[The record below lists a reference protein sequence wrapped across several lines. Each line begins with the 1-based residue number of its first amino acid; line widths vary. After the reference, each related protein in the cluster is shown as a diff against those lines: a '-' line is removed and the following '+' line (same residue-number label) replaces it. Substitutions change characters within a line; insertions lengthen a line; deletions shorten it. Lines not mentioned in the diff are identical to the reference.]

1 LKYKSRLLSHLKDER
16 YEPKGI
22 DAVAEELRIDDVDRF
37 RGEVQSMRADKVVEV
52 TPKGHLVLPSVAILE
67 GEMTGVFKGTSR
79 GFGFVRP
86 EGTFREGDIFIP
98 PDAVE
103 DALSGD
109 VVRIGFERNRRREQR
124 VNDGKPSYSGWVIE
138 VLERKR
144 SVFSGEIFKQ
154 GSRWLVEPDGSEL
167 SGAVII
173 RDAEAKNVKPG
184 DKVVIEIVEYP
195 KDNQLAMGVITRVL
209 GEAGRPDVETE
220 AVIAG
225 YNLPGEFPDE
235 CVQQAREASREFDEQ
250 VERWE
255 KDGASTLVNREDKT
269 GELIL
274 TIDPPDAKDFD
285 DAIGIKALDN
295 GGWELGVYIAD
306 VAHFIEPGSAL
317 DIEAA
322 KRGNSVYLPRLVIPM
337 LPEVLSN
344 GICSLQEGV
353 PRFVK
358 AAYMRYDRNGNRVAE
373 GVGQALIKSR
383 KRMTYLEAQAL
394 IEGDTE
400 EAKKHARTD
409 TEYSDDVIEALQ
421 QMEALS
427 KVIHGRRVR
436 QGMISLDLPEVELVF
451 DEDGHVID
459 AVPED
464 DAFTHTLIEMFMV
477 EANEVA
483 ARLFEDLDVPLIRR
497 VHPEP
502 TPGDSSK
509 LQRTAM
515 VAGFRVPDHP
525 TREELQGLL
534 LATKGT
540 PAAAAV
546 HMAVL
551 RTLTKAEYAPSEIG
565 HFALAS
571 EAYAHFTSPIRRY
584 PDLTVHRSMAA
595 YIELTDNANKR
606 PKTDGQKRELG
617 RDLRDHDLIP
627 HKDELVEIA
636 RHCTATEQNATDAER
651 QIRGFLVLQVIAEQH
666 LEDEFDGVITG
677 VTPRGIYVQL
687 SMYLA
692 EGMIKTT
699 DLPGDTTRSNKTP
712 FWKIDRKTGA
722 LVDQNSGRSFNT
734 GHMVRVRIGSIDLQ
748 RREMNLVIADDA
760 TRAAGKARAVPGLT
774 LGEGSGGLGS
784 SSGEGSGG
792 GGGAGFKEIDGK
804 QRTGSQRRSAKSK
817 RRDKGKTDYRDD
829 RKPKKGGKG
838 KKR

>member
-1 LKYKSRLLSHLKDER
+1 MKYQARLLSHLKDER
-16 YEPKGI
+16 FEPKGI
-22 DAVAEELRIDDVDRF
+22 DAVIEELRIDDPDRF
-37 RGEVQSMRADKVVEV
+37 RAEVQSMRAQGAIEI
-52 TPKGHLVLPSVAILE
+52 TPKGHLVLPSVAVLE
-67 GEMTGVFKGTSR
+67 GELTGVFKGTSR

-86 EGTFREGDIFIP
+86 EGIFREGDIFIP
-98 PDAVE
+98 PDATA

-109 VVRIGFERNRRREQR
+109 VVRIGFERDKHRERRVQ
-124 VNDGKPSYSGWVIE
+124 DGKPSFSGWVIE

-144 SVFSGEIFKQ
+144 GAFSGEIFKQ
-154 GSRWLVEPDGSEL
+154 GSQWLVQPDGSEL
-167 SGAVII
+167 TGLIVV
-173 RDAEAKNVKPG
+173 RDADAKNVKAG
-184 DKVVIEIVEYP
+184 DKVVVEIVEYP
-195 KDNQLAMGVITRVL
+195 KGSELAEGVITRVL

-220 AVIAG
+220 AVIAA
-225 YNLPGEFPDE
+225 YSLPGEFPE
-235 CVQQAREASREFDEQ
+235 ACLQQAREASAAFDEQ
-250 VERWE
+250 VENWE
-255 KDGASTLVNREDKT
+255 KNGPSTLTNRDDKT

-285 DAIGIKALDN
+285 DAIGIKKLDN

-358 AAYMRYDRNGNRVAE
+358 AAYMRYDRNGNRIAE
-373 GVGQALIKSR
+373 GVGQSLIKSR
-383 KRMTYLEAQAL
+383 KRLTYLEAQAL
-394 IEGDTE
+394 IEGNQE
-400 EAKKHARTD
+400 EAEKHARA
-409 TEYSDDVIEALQ
+409 EAKYSDEIIAALRD
-421 QMEALS
+421 MDDLS
-427 KVIHGRRVR
+427 KAIHGRRKR

-502 TPGDSSK
+502 TPGDSAN

-515 VAGFRVPDHP
+515 VAGFRVPEHP

-534 LATKGT
+534 EATKGT
-540 PAAAAV
+540 PAARAV

-551 RTLTKAEYAPSEIG
+551 RTLTKAEYAPTLVG

-584 PDLTVHRSMAA
+584 PDLTVHRSLAA
-595 YIELTDNANKR
+595 YIEATDNARNR
-606 PKTDGQKRELG
+606 PKTDGEKSKLGLHLRE
-617 RDLRDHDLIP
+617 HDLIP
-627 HKDELVEIA
+627 PKDELVETA

-651 QIRGFLVLQVIAEQH
+651 QLRGFLVLQVIAERH

-687 SMYLA
+687 STYLA
-692 EGMIKTT
+692 EGMIKVA
-699 DLPGDTTRSNKTP
+699 DLPGDTTRSNKMP
-712 FWKIDRKTGA
+712 KWQIDKRTGG
-722 LVDQNSGRSFNT
+722 LVDVNSGRSFNT
-734 GHMVRVRIGSIDLQ
+734 GHMLRVRIGSIDLQ
-748 RREMNLVIADDA
+748 KRTMDLVIADDA
-760 TRAAGKARAVPGLT
+760 ARAKGKARAVPGLK
-774 LGEGSGGLGS
+774 LGEDGAVAGGAAPA
-784 SSGEGSGG
+784 
-792 GGGAGFKEIDGK
+792 GGAGFKELGK
-804 QRTGSQRRSAKSK
+804 PGRTGAQRRSAKSK
-817 RRDKGKTDYRDD
+817 RRDKGKTDHRDD
-829 RKPKKGGKG
+829 RKPKKG
-838 KKR
+838 KKK